1 MLWSALFFVTMA
13 SSLAFDAFVDFLGP
27 PRVAPTHSCFG
38 CDDVFI
44 FFLLFVLLVLLGLL
58 DAIDGVMVDR
68 MSTMFSLYVP
78 N

>member
-38 CDDVFI
+38 CDFVFI
-44 FFLLFVLLVLLGLL
+44 FFLLFVLLVLL
-58 DAIDGVMVDR
+58 DAIEGVMVDR
-68 MSTMFSLYVP
+68 MSTMFSPYVP